1 MTADC
6 QRPAIVTFIPVA
18 QSSCDA
24 NGRSR
29 VAAECALRKEREKE
43 AAKAARER
51 ENAKSEDGTMSGR
64 DQLTEDDFIIE
75 YIDDSDTDV
84 DG

>member
-1 MTADC
+1 M
-6 QRPAIVTFIPVA
+6 
-18 QSSCDA
+18 
-24 NGRSR
+24 
-29 VAAECALRKEREKE
+29 RKEREKE